1 MVHVLVARVRAA
13 LAAHIRKHYQQEVPI
28 VTEKP
33 PRIEMGEAAT
43 PVCFELAK
51 RLKRAPRQ
59 IAQEI
64 AAQLPPIEGV
74 ERVEIAGSGYVN
86 FYFSRAAFLAASL
99 KETEMKLA
107 DAAPDAPK
115 CIVEHTNI
123 NPNKAAHIG
132 HLRNAVLGDTFVRLL
147 RRAGQRVE
155 VQNYIDNTGVQ
166 VADVVIGFLHIA
178 GKTPAEVR
186 ALAAQPKFDYYCWDL
201 YASVTHFFE
210 EDKTRVAL
218 RGEMLKSI
226 EEGAGEAAEMANIVA
241 PAIVRCHL
249 RTMERLG
256 IEYDFL
262 PRESEILHL
271 KFWDAAFLLL
281 KQRNAIHL
289 AGSGKNAGC
298 WVMRMNESAEAA
310 EANGSGATSDDDDA
324 KIIVRSNGT
333 VTYVGKDIAYQLWKF
348 GLLGRD
354 FLYEMFYTY
363 PAGHMLWISTAV
375 GGNSSAPAF
384 GHAAIV
390 YNVIDARQAYLQN
403 VVTAGLRAL
412 GYEGQAARSVHFS
425 YEIVALTPRCAAEL
439 GYTLSEEDAK
449 KPYVEV
455 SGRKGLGVKADD
467 LLDRLETAA
476 RAEVDERHPDT
487 PDMERAA
494 IAHAIAIGALRY
506 FLLKFTRTATIAF
519 DFKDAL
525 SFEGETGPYCQYA
538 VVRARNIFRKLRD
551 EQPDFDGASLETVEA
566 AAAAKLFA
574 GFDGNAFWELAFLA
588 ASLDTQIDAAVGAQ
602 EPAFVAKYAF
612 QLAQAFNLFYHH
624 HHILTENDPA
634 KKKFLLQLSR
644 LVEVQLVAALELL
657 GIESPE
663 KM

>member
-1 MVHVLVARVRAA
+1 VYHVLEARIRTA
-13 LAAHIRKHYQQEVPI
+13 LATHIRQRYSQDLTV
-28 VTEKP
+28 VTERP
-33 PRIEMGEAAT
+33 PRIEMGEVAT

-64 AAQLPPIEGV
+64 AVELPPLEGV
-74 ERVEIAGSGYVN
+74 ARVELAGGGYVN
-86 FYFSRAAFLAASL
+86 FFFLRAEFFKAAIEGSATTPGLAP
-99 KETEMKLA
+99 
-107 DAAPDAPK
+107 PDAPK

-132 HLRNAVLGDTFVRLL
+132 HLRNAALGDTLVRLL
-147 RRAGQRVE
+147 RRAGRRVE

-166 VADVVIGFLHIA
+166 VADVVIGFIHIA
-178 GKTPAEVR
+178 KKSPAEVR
-186 ALAAQPKFDYYCWDL
+186 ALAAQPKFDYFCWDL
-201 YASVTHFFE
+201 YASVTQFYE
-210 EDKTRVAL
+210 QDKTRLEL
-218 RGEMLKSI
+218 RGETLKSI
-226 EEGAGEAAEMANIVA
+226 EEDRGAAAEMAAAVA
-241 PAIVRCHL
+241 PAVVRCHL

-256 IEYDFL
+256 IEYDLL

-271 KFWDAAFLLL
+271 KFWDAAFELL
-281 KQRNAIHL
+281 KQKNAIHL
-289 AGSGKNAGC
+289 AASGKNAGC
-298 WVMRMNESAEAA
+298 WVMRLNDAA
-310 EANGSGATSDDDDA
+310 DAADASGEDDDA

-354 FLYEMFYTY
+354 FQYEKFHTY
-363 PAGHMLWISTAV
+363 ANGHTLWATVSSGGAPNAPPFGRAV
-375 GGNSSAPAF
+375 V
-384 GHAAIV
+384 V

-403 VVTAGLRAL
+403 VVVAGLRAL
-412 GYEGQAARSVHFS
+412 GFNEQADRSIHFS

-439 GYTLSEEDAK
+439 GYTLSEEEAK

-467 LLDRLETAA
+467 LLDRLEAAA
-476 RAEVDERHPDT
+476 RAEVDERHPT
-487 PDMERAA
+487 SPENERAT
-494 IAHAIAIGALRY
+494 IAHTIAIGALRY
-506 FLLKFTRTATIAF
+506 FLLKFTRTAIIAF

-538 VVRARNIFRKLRD
+538 VVRARNILRKLR
-551 EQPDFDGASLETVEA
+551 EQQPDFNLASLNSVNQALAERSFSETGGNTLWEMVLLAGSLGTQIEA
-566 AAAAKLFA
+566 AA
-574 GFDGNAFWELAFLA
+574 
-588 ASLDTQIDAAVGAQ
+588 GAQ
-602 EPAFVAKYAF
+602 EPAFIAKYAF

-624 HHILTENDPA
+624 HRVLTEEDDA
-634 KKKFLLQLSR
+634 KKTFFLQLGR
-644 LVEVQLVAALELL
+644 LVELQLVSALQLL

>member
-1 MVHVLVARVRAA
+1 MVHVLEVRIRAA
-13 LAAHIRKHYQQEVPI
+13 LSAHIRQHYNLDVAV
-28 VTEKP
+28 VTERP
-33 PRIEMGEAAT
+33 PRIEMGEIAT
-43 PVCFELAK
+43 PVCFELAR

-64 AAQLPPIEGV
+64 AVQLPPIEGV
-74 ERVEIAGSGYVN
+74 ERVEVAGAGYVN
-86 FYFSRAAFLAASL
+86 LYFSRAAFLASAVTDA
-99 KETEMKLA
+99 ETTPA
-107 DAAPDAPK
+107 AAAPDAPK

-132 HLRNAVLGDTFVRLL
+132 HLRNAALGDTLVRVL
-147 RRAGQRVE
+147 RRAGRRVE

-166 VADVVIGFLHIA
+166 VADVVIGFMHIA
-178 GKTPAEVR
+178 NKSPDEVR
-186 ALAAQPKFDYYCWDL
+186 ALAAQPKFDYFCWDL
-201 YASVTHFFE
+201 YASVSHFFE
-210 EDKTRVAL
+210 EDKTRLAL
-218 RGEMLKSI
+218 RGETLKSI
-226 EEGAGEAAEMANIVA
+226 EEGHGAASEMAGIVA

-256 IEYDFL
+256 IEYDLL

-271 KFWDAAFLLL
+271 KFWDAAFEHL

-289 AGSGKNAGC
+289 AASGKNAGC
-298 WVMRMNESAEAA
+298 WVMRLNDAA
-310 EANGSGATSDDDDA
+310 DAADASGEDDDA

-348 GLLGRD
+348 GLLGKD
-354 FLYEMFYTY
+354 FQYEKFYTY
-363 PAGHMLWISTAV
+363 ADGHPLWASV
-375 GGNSSAPAF
+375 SSGGDPTAPAF
-384 GHAAIV
+384 GHATIV

-403 VVTAGLRAL
+403 VVIAGLRAL
-412 GYEGQAARSVHFS
+412 GFHEQAAHSIHFS

-467 LLDRLETAA
+467 LLDRLESAA
-476 RAEVDERHPDT
+476 RAEVEERHPELPDT
-487 PDMERAA
+487 ERAG
-494 IAHAIAIGALRY
+494 IAHTIAIGALRY
-506 FLLKFTRTATIAF
+506 FLLKFTRTAIIAF

-538 VVRARNIFRKLRD
+538 VVRARNIFRKLR
-551 EQPDFDGASLETVEA
+551 EQQPDFDESSLKQVDQNA
-566 AAAAKLFA
+566 AAGLFSGA
-574 GFDGNAFWELAFLA
+574 DGNAFWELVLLA
-588 ASLDTQIDAAVGAQ
+588 GSLGTQIEAAVASQ
-602 EPAFVAKYAF
+602 EPAFIAKYAF

-624 HHILTENDPA
+624 HRVLTEEDPA

-644 LVEVQLVAALELL
+644 LVEVQLVAALQLL